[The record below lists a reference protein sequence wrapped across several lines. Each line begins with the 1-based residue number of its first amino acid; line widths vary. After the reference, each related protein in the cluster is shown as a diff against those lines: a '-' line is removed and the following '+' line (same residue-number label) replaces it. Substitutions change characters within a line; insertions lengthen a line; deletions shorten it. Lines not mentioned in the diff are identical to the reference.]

1 MDDKVRY
8 VKRSSY
14 RTNVLK
20 AIGEGVKIPTEI
32 AEDSGILRN
41 HVSNVLRD
49 LKENELVECLNPNSK
64 KGRLYRLTDEGSDVL
79 KDLK

>member
-64 KGRLYRLTDEGSDVL
+64 KGRLYRLTDEGLDVL